1 MLAFDSLVL
10 DLIFQSGAEIDPD
23 ALVVALGGAE
33 TAAARKILDPDMQ
46 DPRFEMELSPSFPFR
61 QQAERRLMIIDDSV
75 APMRSDPNADPV
87 VPLDL
92 RPEKERL
99 IAMCTAAPIRLGRV
113 FALGTLADAVL
124 VARSAR
130 DLRAIALLPWVLDPS
145 IDVEGKRRAG
155 QLTKEEFETKIAAYE
170 KRLEELDEKQILA
183 NLGPASF
190 ERRGDLLVV
199 DVLEADGTWDIR
211 NSLALE
217 EALAAIDKFSL
228 IPGAPA
234 RQVVAAG
241 APEKATPP
249 PRVTPAPTPAETPA
263 PAAAEPAA
271 AKEPAGPPIST
282 TELGTRVILV
292 FPPGRFNPSAA
303 AALGRG
309 DFEAVLGAADDVS
322 GPTWD
327 RLMNE
332 GGGFVAPLEF
342 LSEVFVDGVPLSK
355 PQFENSAESVDEG
368 ARALE
373 VHCPRY
379 GTAVLVDIPGVGRFV
394 SSETESP
401 AEVVALVRSL

>member
-10 DLIFQSGAEIDPD
+10 DLIFQADAELDPD
-23 ALVVALGGAE
+23 ALVAAIGGQE

-61 QQAERRLMIIDDSV
+61 GQTERRLMIIDDSV
-75 APMRSDPNADPV
+75 APMRSDPNADPL
-87 VPLDL
+87 VPIDL

-99 IAMCTAAPIRLGRV
+99 IAMCAAAPIRLGRV

-130 DLRAIALLPWVLDPS
+130 DLRAIALLPWALDPS
-145 IDVEGKRRAG
+145 IDVDGKRRAG
-155 QLTKEEFETKIAAYE
+155 QLTKEEFEAKIAAYE

-183 NLGPASF
+183 NLGSATF

-211 NSLALE
+211 KSLALE

-234 RQVVAAG
+234 RQVVTSG
-241 APEKATPP
+241 AQAESK
-249 PRVTPAPTPAETPA
+249 PAPRDTPKPKSPA
-263 PAAAEPAA
+263 PPAAAATPATA
-271 AKEPAGPPIST
+271 AEPAGPPIST
-282 TELGTRVILV
+282 AEMGKRVVLV
-292 FPPGRFNPSAA
+292 FPPGRFNPTAA

-309 DFEAVLGAADDVS
+309 DFEAILGAADEVS

-327 RLMNE
+327 RLMTE

-355 PQFENSAESVDEG
+355 PQFEQNAESVGEE

-379 GTAVLVDIPGVGRFV
+379 GTAVLVDVAGVGRFV

-401 AEVVALVRSL
+401 AELVALVRNL